1 MPNAIMPVLA
11 QYFVI
16 SLCFTVYIVCVC
28 VCGRR
33 MLIDFSKGLH
43 FSDSL
48 IIVSAIIQ

>member
-28 VCGRR
+28 AGRH
-33 MLIDFSKGLH
+33 MLIDFSEGLH
-43 FSDSL
+43 FSESL